1 MQRCVAAMNGSCPL
15 SGQYV
20 AQISGIAGYRCAI
33 TTINRSSFASPISI
47 TPIQGAQSMIRRL
60 MLCLLLAAS
69 LPAVAAQKYD
79 IDTNHT
85 YVMFTYN
92 HLGFSNPLVHLE
104 KISADFQLDTA
115 DLTKSSIAVTLPL
128 EGLHTGVAK
137 LDDDLKSPNFFDAA
151 KYPEITFK
159 STKVEKTGADGLK
172 INGDLTVHGVT
183 KPVVLNAKVNK
194 IGDSPMGKGP
204 SAGFEAEATL
214 QRSAFG
220 VGKLVPAV
228 GDEIKVHISL
238 DSHLA
243 K

>member
-1 MQRCVAAMNGSCPL
+1 
-15 SGQYV
+15 
-20 AQISGIAGYRCAI
+20 
-33 TTINRSSFASPISI
+33 
-47 TPIQGAQSMIRRL
+47 MIRRL
-60 MLCLLLAAS
+60 MSCLLLAAS

-85 YVMFTYN
+85 YVTFTYN
-92 HLGFSNPLVHLE
+92 HLGFSNPIVHLE

-151 KYPEITFK
+151 KYPEIMFK
-159 STKVEKTGADGLK
+159 SSRVEKTSADGLT
-172 INGDLTVHGVT
+172 ISGDLTVHGVT

-194 IGDSPMGKGP
+194 IGDNPMGKGP
-204 SAGFEAEATL
+204 SAGFEADATL
-214 QRSAFG
+214 KRSEFG
-220 VGKLVPAV
+220 VGKLAPAV

-243 K
+243 KS